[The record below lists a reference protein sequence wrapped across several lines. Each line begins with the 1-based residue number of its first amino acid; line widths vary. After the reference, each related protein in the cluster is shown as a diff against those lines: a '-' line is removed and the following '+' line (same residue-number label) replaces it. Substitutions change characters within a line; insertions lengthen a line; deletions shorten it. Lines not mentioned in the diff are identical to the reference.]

1 MRTHKLSTTLLYAVV
16 LALFMLIVFALTNA
30 GIDPR
35 ANRLFG
41 DFDPKGAA
49 TVCFGL
55 LGLYH
60 SVAIILFDEDDS
72 PKSSE
77 APPDPHVPRPPDSY
91 TGFIRQAWYKVLSV
105 GPIFAF
111 ICAASVFVWHSFAE
125 YSGIP
130 GTVWGDYATSA
141 TPALTLFL
149 LCWACTN
156 VGLMFAAIAEAFN
169 RDLAGIFIAAML
181 VMFLVAIGNTVGFI
195 LLADQPT
202 VEALTL
208 ALIVFPL
215 SLLALIGARAWAIV
229 RVNRY
234 DAAHPHGSSS
244 KPRRSQNQ
252 RRSQNERRSQN
263 QRRLQGPPPQDMLE
277 PGERLLMHFH
287 GDHAPEPQMLIATTS
302 RFVRASI
309 VRSDRTF
316 VLEQASPSQLVG
328 ASSHREGYDIVT
340 VAHFRDRQ
348 DMRVLGG
355 SPEQSQAFAEAVTHL
370 ARTGQIHR

>member
-16 LALFMLIVFALTNA
+16 LALFILVVFALTNA

-35 ANRLFG
+35 ANRLVG

-60 SVAIILFDEDDS
+60 SVAIIFFDEDDS

-77 APPDPHVPRPPDSY
+77 TPPDPNIPRPPDSY

-111 ICAASVFVWHSFAE
+111 FCSASVFIWHSFAE
-125 YSGIP
+125 YPGTP
-130 GTVWGDYATSA
+130 GTVWGDYATSV

-156 VGLMFAAIAEAFN
+156 IGLMFAAIAEAFN
-169 RDLAGIFIAAML
+169 RDVRGLFIAAMI
-181 VMFLVAIGNTVGFI
+181 VMFLVAIGNTFGLIFLV
-195 LLADQPT
+195 DQPT
-202 VEALTL
+202 GSALIL
-208 ALIVFPL
+208 ALIIFPL
-215 SLLALIGARAWAIV
+215 SLLALIGARLLAIV

-244 KPRRSQNQ
+244 KPRRSQKQ
-252 RRSQNERRSQN
+252 RRP
-263 QRRLQGPPPQDMLE
+263 QGPPPQDMLE
-277 PGERLLMHFH
+277 RGERLLMHFRS
-287 GDHAPEPQMLIATTS
+287 DHTPEPQMLIATTT

-309 VRSDRTF
+309 IRTDRTF

-328 ASSHREGYDIVT
+328 ARSQREGHDLVT
-340 VAHFRDRQ
+340 IAHFRDRQ

-355 SPEQSQAFAEAVTHL
+355 NPEQSQSFAEAVTRL
-370 ARTGQIHR
+370 ARTGQVRR